1 MILFKQ
7 IPGLQKHLQKIKAAN
22 KTIGFVPTMGAL
34 HDGHLSLI
42 KRAKETCDAV
52 VCSIFVNPTQFNN
65 SNDFEKY
72 PITIDR
78 DIYLLE
84 KQGCNILFLPSEK
97 EIYPDGKE
105 LREQYNLGFIESVLE
120 GEFRPGHF
128 QGVCQVV
135 DRLLDIV
142 QPDYLFLGQ
151 KDYQQVMVLRKMIE
165 LKGHPVQI
173 ITGDTLRES
182 SGLARSSRNLRL
194 NDEEKE
200 RATAIYKSLLY
211 IKENIAS
218 TRINELKQHAAEM
231 LTNSGFE
238 KIDYIAVCNAATL
251 EPVEQYDANIPGLVL
266 IAAFIGEVRVID
278 NMGLN

>member
-1 MILFKQ
+1 MILFKTVSD
-7 IPGLQKHLQKIKAAN
+7 LQKHLQKIKADN

-34 HDGHLSLI
+34 HNGHLSLI
-42 KRAKETCDAV
+42 KRAQETCGTV

-65 SNDFEKY
+65 SKDFEKY
-72 PITIDR
+72 PVTIDN

-84 KQGCNILFLPSEK
+84 KQGCDILFLPSEK

-105 LREQYNLGFIESVLE
+105 LKEHYDLGFIESILE

-165 LKGHPVQI
+165 LKNHPVQI
-173 ITGDTLRES
+173 IVGDTLREP

-194 NDEEKE
+194 NAEGKEKS
-200 RATAIYKSLLY
+200 TAIYKALLY
-211 IKENIAS
+211 IKENIAF
-218 TRINELKQHAAEM
+218 TGINELKQHAAEM
-231 LTNSGFE
+231 LMNSGFQP
-238 KIDYIAVCNAATL
+238 IDYIAVCNAATL
-251 EPVEQYDANIPGLVL
+251 KPVEQYDPAIPSVAL
-266 IAAFIGEVRVID
+266 IAAFMGDVRLID
-278 NMGLN
+278 NMLLD